1 MKRPRRE
8 SREWRRYRRRFR
20 VIMARASGYRAKAD
34 IFLALLRG
42 TPHPVNTLRNAMFD
56 DHWRPRYPA
65 RRALDTLL
73 EGGPPQ

>member
-8 SREWRRYRRRFR
+8 AREWRRYRRRIRFIMNR
-20 VIMARASGYRAKAD
+20 VSNPRGDIDRFLVSLRAASDRIG
-34 IFLALLRG
+34 ALRDS
-42 TPHPVNTLRNAMFD
+42 MFD
-56 DHWRPRYPA
+56 EHWRPRYPA